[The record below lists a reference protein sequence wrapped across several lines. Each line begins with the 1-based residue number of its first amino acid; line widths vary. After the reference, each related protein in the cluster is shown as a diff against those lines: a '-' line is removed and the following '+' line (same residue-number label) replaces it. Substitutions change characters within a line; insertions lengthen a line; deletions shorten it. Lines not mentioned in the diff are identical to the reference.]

1 MARRVSLKAKRH
13 HVGNAACSCE
23 LFMENEGMDWSN
35 AGKGYT
41 QMILQEK
48 RAGKVMAKEAC
59 PHTTSAPVIATAPH
73 RWMKNI
79 ENKFADALRILS
91 LC

>member
-1 MARRVSLKAKRH
+1 MGRNV
-13 HVGNAACSCE
+13 VYPCE
-23 LFMENEGMDWSN
+23 LFMEYEGMGRSN
-35 AGKGYT
+35 AGKDYT
-41 QMILQEK
+41 QMILREK
-48 RAGKVMAKEAC
+48 RVAKVMAKDAWT
-59 PHTTSAPVIATAPH
+59 HVTSAPVIATAPH

>member
-41 QMILQEK
+41 QMILREK
-48 RAGKVMAKEAC
+48 LLPKSWRRVPA
-59 PHTTSAPVIATAPH
+59 
-73 RWMKNI
+73 
-79 ENKFADALRILS
+79 RI
-91 LC
+91 

>member
-1 MARRVSLKAKRH
+1 MG
-13 HVGNAACSCE
+13 GNGVCPCE
-23 LFMENEGMDWSN
+23 LFMEYEGMGRTN
-35 AGKGYT
+35 VGKGYT
-41 QMILQEK
+41 QMLLREK
-48 RAGKVMAKEAC
+48 RVAKVMAKDAC
-59 PHTTSAPVIATAPH
+59 THVTSAPVIATAPH

>member
-1 MARRVSLKAKRH
+1 MGRTNV
-13 HVGNAACSCE
+13 
-23 LFMENEGMDWSN
+23 
-35 AGKGYT
+35 GKGYT
-41 QMILQEK
+41 QMLLREK
-48 RAGKVMAKEAC
+48 RVAKVMAKDAC
-59 PHTTSAPVIATAPH
+59 THVTSAPVIATAPH

>member
-41 QMILQEK
+41 HS
-48 RAGKVMAKEAC
+48 AGKASWQGHGEGGLPAYDFC
-59 PHTTSAPVIATAPH
+59 ARYSDCAAPMDEEH
-73 RWMKNI
+73 
-79 ENKFADALRILS
+79 
-91 LC
+91 